1 MDLILTMAGK
11 YSRFAETGYNIP
23 KYLLPFGDRSIL
35 SEILNQFR
43 QQKHPGSSPPRQFG
57 FRVHLVAN
65 KSDERFMGHVR
76 RIMSAH
82 GINHDSLILI
92 DDTTGQAETAL
103 KAIEIIN
110 PPGPVLFHNIDTI
123 LYGRDLIEIE
133 QALQRCNGYIDV
145 FRSHNHSYSYVVADD
160 LGKVELISEKVLVSD
175 LATSGLYGFYT
186 SRYFKIFYESGMMYI
201 SEIYQKMIEDGM
213 DIRTGPVHDEKDT
226 LVLGSPEDYF
236 KISETL

>member
-35 SEILNQFR
+35 SEILYQFR
-43 QQKHPGSSPPRQFG
+43 KDRNFG
-57 FRVHLVAN
+57 YLYPVSGLRVHLIAN

-82 GINHDSLILI
+82 EIHYDRLILI

-103 KAIEIIN
+103 KAIELIN

-123 LYGRDLIEIE
+123 LYGRNFIEIE

-201 SEIYQKMIEDGM
+201 SEIYQKMIEDDM
-213 DIRTGPVHDEKDT
+213 NVMAGPVHDEKDT
-226 LVLGSPEDYF
+226 LVLGTPQDYF